1 MTKTQM
7 IERIA
12 QELNT
17 TKKTVSDVLDAITSV
32 VIDTDKTIIKGF
44 GTFEWKTTKA
54 RTCRNPKTGEP
65 VEVPESTT
73 LKFKASETLRNL

>member
-7 IERIA
+7 IAEIA
-12 QELNT
+12 EELEVP
-17 TKKTVSDVLDAITSV
+17 KKTVSDVFDAITKK
-32 VIDTDKTIIKGF
+32 VIDADKTIIKGF

-73 LKFKASETLRNL
+73 LKFKASSSLREL